1 MTDRRGT
8 PARCSHIEVFIEKTD
23 NINKLRSF
31 KSYMK
36 GKCGKVE
43 ILDTNFDRVE
53 L

>member
-1 MTDRRGT
+1 MTDRRG
-8 PARCSHIEVFIEKTD
+8 SHIEVFIEKTD
-23 NINKLRSF
+23 NVNKLRSF

-36 GKCGKVE
+36 EKCGKVE

>member
-8 PARCSHIEVFIEKTD
+8 PARCSHIEVFIDKTD

-31 KSYMK
+31 NSYMK
-36 GKCGKVE
+36 RKCGKVE
-43 ILDTNFDRVE
+43 ILDANFDHIE

>member
-8 PARCSHIEVFIEKTD
+8 PARCSHIEVFIDKTD

>member
-36 GKCGKVE
+36 EKCGKVE